1 MFRDAV
7 ILGID
12 TTASGAKIA
21 GGVAGSVGSIVSGG
35 AGVSSPTEEERRQ
48 QPGSDDVSAS
58 TEEGRRQQADMGVML
73 QEEKKEEKEEMAK
86 ATKRRYLP
94 ATELLAS
101 LGGMAMIVMIGT
113 RAYMY
118 FDEHSFVPALYFTVR
133 IASARASARATG
145 SVAEVRGSARAGHH
159 GDDCRLWRHC
169 AAVCRL
175 PDLQHHLRA
184 DRSRVLCQRS
194 QRDQWH
200 PAPAEEGETRRLC
213 RLPIPADLSAFPFK
227 TGATA
232 YLIMREGR
240 S

>member
-1 MFRDAV
+1 
-7 ILGID
+7 
-12 TTASGAKIA
+12 
-21 GGVAGSVGSIVSGG
+21 
-35 AGVSSPTEEERRQ
+35 
-48 QPGSDDVSAS
+48 
-58 TEEGRRQQADMGVML
+58 
-73 QEEKKEEKEEMAK
+73 MAK

-133 IASARASARATG
+133 VTSAPRPAQW
-145 SVAEVRGSARAGHH
+145 AEVRGSARAGHH

-184 DRSRVLCQRS
+184 DRSRVLCQRT
-194 QRDQWH
+194 QCDQWH
-200 PAPAEEGETRRLC
+200 PAPAEEGTTRRLC
-213 RLPIPADLSAFPFK
+213 RLPSLSSRLKLARRLILLCV
-227 TGATA
+227 GACA
-232 YLIMREGR
+232 GPEPVWQQALSVRFQQPQAIRRLGQGR
-240 S
+240 QHEQK